1 MSLVRALVPDGD
13 AGQLVNVSP
22 AQAEAKGW
30 EVVDEPTHGDDGRAL
45 PPTRA
50 NGRPVKP
57 KTNLPK
63 TTVDKASTAKKA
75 DEPTAADNPPSK
87 EN

>member
-22 AQAEAKGW
+22 ELAESNGW
-30 EVVDEPTHGDDGRAL
+30 EVVDEPTHGDDGRPL
-45 PPTRA
+45 PPTRPS
-50 NGRPVKP
+50 GRPVKP
-57 KTNLPK
+57 KT
-63 TTVDKASTAKKA
+63 TVGKVSTAKKA